1 MSLLRYINKIIQVV
15 PRIEN
20 NSTNLYLLER
30 REDMVGLI
38 RKDMYCLKK
47 NLKVFLCVTI
57 GIMVLSVLFIISSKC
72 GNVARGM
79 EQMKREQK
87 FSSETVISIYQCV
100 IWLTLFIIIAFIGMI
115 IECFK
120 EDRKAG
126 FRKQLLSMPISSYKI
141 VCSRYISCM
150 LFSVV
155 SVCAAL
161 ISAMCVSI
169 PTDMFS
175 FAKLASCVISFAS
188 ILLIYMSIVMCLIYL
203 VGSEYADIIQC
214 VPVILLLIGLM
225 IKFQGSIQKISD
237 AQFEKLFRGIMK
249 DLSYFMTNK
258 WYLLLGIA
266 IACMGISYVIS
277 CIFFNDRRGDLK
289 C

>member
-1 MSLLRYINKIIQVV
+1 MR
-15 PRIEN
+15 
-20 NSTNLYLLER
+20 
-30 REDMVGLI
+30 GLI
-38 RKDMYCLKK
+38 TKDMYCLKK
-47 NLKVFLCVTI
+47 NLKIFFSVTI
-57 GIMVLSVLFIISSKC
+57 GIMVLSVLFIISSKY

-79 EQMKREQK
+79 AQMQREEK
-87 FSSETVISIYQCV
+87 FGNKMVVSIYQGV

-126 FRKQLLSMPISSYKI
+126 FRKQLLSMPISSNKI
-141 VCSRYISCM
+141 VFSRYVSCM
-150 LFSVV
+150 LFSIV
-155 SVCAAL
+155 SIVAAL
-161 ISAMCVSI
+161 ISAFCVSI
-169 PTDMFS
+169 ATDLFS
-175 FAKLASCVISFAS
+175 FGKLAGCVISFAA

-203 VGSEYADIIQC
+203 FGSEYADIIQC

-225 IKFQGSIQKISD
+225 IKFQGIIDKISD
-237 AQFEKLFRGIMK
+237 AQFEKLFSGIIK
-249 DLSYFMTNK
+249 DLSYFMINK